1 MLFCWES
8 GFPKEHHSKQNK
20 KLPCRR
26 SLVLEG
32 SSLFSERSTSLFIY
46 LFIYLFI
53 FLGAENQAPVFDILL
68 AVRRVNRVELH
79 GLFHNLW

>member
-26 SLVLEG
+26 SVVLEG

-46 LFIYLFI
+46 LFFW
-53 FLGAENQAPVFDILL
+53 
-68 AVRRVNRVELH
+68 ELKIEQFSLP
-79 GLFHNLW
+79 GYFTRGEAGEPGGTSRFVS

>member
-26 SLVLEG
+26 SVVLEG
-32 SSLFSERSTSLFIY
+32 SSLFSECSTSLFIY
-46 LFIYLFI
+46 LFFGELKIERRFSLPGY
-53 FLGAENQAPVFDILL
+53 FLRGEAGEPGGTSRSVS
-68 AVRRVNRVELH
+68 
-79 GLFHNLW
+79 

>member
-26 SLVLEG
+26 SVVLEG

-46 LFIYLFI
+46 LFIFWELKI
-53 FLGAENQAPVFDILL
+53 E
-68 AVRRVNRVELH
+68 RRFSLPGYFTRGEAGEPGGTSRSVS
-79 GLFHNLW
+79 